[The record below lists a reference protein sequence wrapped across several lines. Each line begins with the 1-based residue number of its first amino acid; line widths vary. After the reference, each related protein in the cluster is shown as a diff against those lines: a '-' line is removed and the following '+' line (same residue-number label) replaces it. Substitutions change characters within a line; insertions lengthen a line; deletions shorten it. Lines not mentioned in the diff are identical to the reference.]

1 MPPSSLTLMA
11 RVESLAREWGLAITS
26 VRETATSLL
35 AVGTRGTFPVVLK
48 VSRRLG
54 DEWRSGAVVRA
65 FDGHGMVRAFE
76 HADGAV
82 LLERLTPGTS
92 LAQLAMAGRDQEAT
106 AILSDVI
113 QRLSAAPA
121 TLDSID
127 TVQDWAKGFSWYLES
142 DDTQI
147 DRGLVERGQ
156 RRYLSLAASQR
167 QVRLL
172 HGDLQHYNV
181 LHDEAR
187 GWLAIDPK
195 GVLGETE
202 YELGA
207 SLRNPVERPAL
218 YVSPKMVESRLGAY
232 AARLDIVR
240 ERALAWAYA
249 QAVLSA
255 IWEVEDGLPVTAE
268 NPAILL
274 ANTIEG
280 MLPRGP

>member
-1 MPPSSLTLMA
+1 MA
-11 RVESLAREWGLAITS
+11 RAKNLAREWSVAITS
-26 VRETATSLL
+26 VQESATSLL
-35 AVGTRGTFPVVLK
+35 AFGTRGTLPVVLK

-65 FDGHGMVRAFE
+65 FDGHGMVRAYE
-76 HADGAV
+76 LADGAV
-82 LLERLTPGTS
+82 LLERVIPGTS
-92 LAQLAMAGRDQEAT
+92 LAQLALAGRDQEAT
-106 AILSDVI
+106 AILAGVI
-113 QRLSAAPA
+113 HRLSAAPA
-121 TLDSID
+121 TLDSPD
-127 TVQDWAKGFSWYLES
+127 TVQDWARGFSWYLQS

-156 RRYLSLAASQR
+156 RWYLSLLASQR

-181 LHDEAR
+181 LHDAAR

-195 GVLGETE
+195 GVLGEIE

-207 SLRNPVERPAL
+207 SFRNPVERPAL
-218 YVSPKMVESRLGAY
+218 YVSPKMVESRLRTY